1 MTTSEVQTT
10 HRGKGWAGIVFVV
23 LYVVGLVMIG
33 GAAPEHADDKPYK
46 DNPVKLAA
54 LWRAYYNDSGHR
66 WMIIISVYIIL
77 AAAIAF
83 VVFGNDLRERL
94 DASGAR
100 TTAVLVLAGAIIFAV
115 ATAIGALAL
124 GWIPGSKQFGDVP
137 VPNGELNYLSSQLGY
152 GIMLLPG
159 GGAIA
164 LTLVAGGFG
173 GARSRAL
180 PAWLGW
186 AGVVIGVGLFFS
198 AGICL
203 PLVLFVLWV
212 LIVSIVML
220 RHPDATP
227 AAPAM

>member
-1 MTTSEVQTT
+1 MTTSGVDTA
-10 HRGKGWAGIVFVV
+10 RPGKGWAGIVFVV
-23 LYVVGLVMIG
+23 LYVVGLLMIG
-33 GAAPEHADDKPYK
+33 GAAPEHADDKPFK
-46 DNPVKLAA
+46 DDPVKLAK
-54 LWRAYYNDSGHR
+54 LWRVYYSDSGHR
-66 WMIIISVYIIL
+66 WMIIIAVYILL

-94 DASGAR
+94 EASGAR

-124 GWIPGSKQFGDVP
+124 GWIPGSKQFGNTP
-137 VPNGELNYLSSQLGY
+137 IPNGELNYLSSQLGY

-164 LTLVAGGFG
+164 LTLFTGGLG

-186 AGVVIGVGLFFS
+186 AGVVIGVILFFI
-198 AGICL
+198 AGTFI
-203 PLVLFVLWV
+203 PLILFVLWV

-220 RHPDATP
+220 RRP
-227 AAPAM
+227 AAVAAA

>member
-1 MTTSEVQTT
+1 MTTSEVHTT
-10 HRGKGWAGIVFVV
+10 RGSKGWAGIVFVV
-23 LYVVGLVMIG
+23 LYVVGLLMIA
-33 GAAPEHADDKPYK
+33 GAVPKNADKSPFK

-66 WMIIISVYIIL
+66 WTIIIAVYILL

-83 VVFGNDLRERL
+83 VVFGIDLRERL
-94 DASGAR
+94 EASGAH

-137 VPNGELNYLSSQLGY
+137 IPNGELNYLGSQLGY

-159 GGAIA
+159 GAAIA
-164 LTLVAGGFG
+164 LTLIAGGFG
-173 GARSRAL
+173 GARSGAL
-180 PAWLGW
+180 PGWLGW
-186 AGVVIGVGLFFS
+186 AGVVIGVLLFFV
-198 AGICL
+198 AAIFI
-203 PLVLFVLWV
+203 PLILLVLWV
-212 LIVSIVML
+212 LIASIVML
-220 RHPDATP
+220 RRPVAAP